1 MGNQEFLERRV
12 KRCIAAILS
21 AKEKNVDY
29 LIPSE
34 AASTLRKVILD
45 EINEFFLLVVDVLNN
60 NVNQDFMDM
69 LEMLEDIH
77 ERIVTDGD

>member
-29 LIPSE
+29 LIPPE